1 MRCALT
7 EDCFVE
13 VAEGRIKSV
22 RPMTNLGGTTA
33 EIFDCMGKT
42 VMPGLIQSH
51 AHLARD
57 GRA

>member
-1 MRCALT
+1 M
-7 EDCFVE
+7 
-13 VAEGRIKSV
+13 KSV
-22 RPMTNLGGTTA
+22 RPMADLGGTTA
-33 EIFDCMGKT
+33 EVFDCMGKT